1 MTYRPSMSVLRGVL
15 IPALDP
21 DPESDCLGG
30 DAIALKCAGG
40 DDWGGDGGDV
50 LVLGGVGGND

>member
-1 MTYRPSMSVLRGVL
+1 MSVLRGVL

-30 DAIALKCAGG
+30 DSIALKCAGG
-40 DDWGGDGGDV
+40 DDWGYV
-50 LVLGGVGGND
+50 LVLGGVGGNEIKCY